1 MTSRQRCRVGR
12 APDIGERTYSDLLRY
27 NTFEERFEY
36 LRLDGSVGVETF
48 GSDRYLNQRF
58 YQSREW
64 RSVRDHVIT
73 RDLACDLGIGDRE
86 IFGRIHIHHINP
98 ITVNDIQIASK
109 FLLEPEFL
117 ICTTHET
124 HNAITYGDARLL
136 LTLPAQRQPNDTC
149 PWRR

>member
-1 MTSRQRCRVGR
+1 MTSRHRGGFDHTLDIRC
-12 APDIGERTYSDLLRY
+12 RTYSELIR
-27 NTFEERFEY
+27 NKTFEERFEY
-36 LRLDGSVGVETF
+36 LRLDGAVGVETF
-48 GSDRYLNQRF
+48 GSERYLNQRF

-73 RDLACDLGIGDRE
+73 RDLACDLGIEDRE

-98 ITVNDIQIASK
+98 ITVSDIQIASK

-136 LTLPAQRQPNDTC
+136 VTIPVQRQPNDTC